1 LHIFAP
7 KKNQLSKET
16 GNWIIFIVLS
26 LTWGSSFILMKLGL
40 ETLTQYQVASIR
52 IVSAGIVLLPITTR
66 HIRNIPA
73 NKIGWVLL
81 SGVLG
86 SLLPAYLF
94 CIAETRIDS
103 AVAGTLNALT
113 PIFAILAGFFIFNYK
128 LEPKKVAGILLAFA
142 GCVLLMFSKGIKTES
157 HLGYSL
163 LIVLATVFY
172 GVNANLV
179 KKYLHD
185 IGSLKTVAIGLS
197 LCALPAFLVLVFTG
211 YFSTFT
217 KIETIQSTGASV
229 VLGIIGS
236 ATANILYYMLIKRA
250 GVLFSSMVT
259 YGIPVVAIF
268 WGFIAHEEIGWKQ
281 ILSLLVILAGVYLAN
296 RAGRIVGGAK

>member
-1 LHIFAP
+1 
-7 KKNQLSKET
+7 LSKET
-16 GNWIIFIVLS
+16 ANWIVFIVLS

-40 ETLTQYQVASIR
+40 ETLSQYQVASIR
-52 IVSAGIVLLPITTR
+52 IVAAGIVLLPITVK
-66 HIRNIPA
+66 HIRKIPS
-73 NKIGWVLL
+73 KKMGWVFL

-113 PIFAILAGFFIFNYK
+113 PIFALLAGYFIFKYP
-128 LEPKKVAGILLAFA
+128 LEAKKIAGILLAFA
-142 GCVLLMFSKGIKTES
+142 GCVLLMFSKGIKSES

-163 LIVLATVFY
+163 VIVLATIFY

-197 LCALPAFLVLVFTG
+197 LCAVPAFLVLMFTG
-211 YFSTFT
+211 YFTIFTQTQTIKSTA
-217 KIETIQSTGASV
+217 ASI
-229 VLGIIGS
+229 VLGIVGS

-268 WGFIAHEEIGWKQ
+268 WGFVAHEEIGWKQ
-281 ILSLLVILAGVYLAN
+281 ILSLLVILTGVYLAN
-296 RAGRIVGGAK
+296 RAVRVVEVEK

>member
-1 LHIFAP
+1 LG
-7 KKNQLSKET
+7 KET

-40 ETLTQYQVASIR
+40 KTLSQYQVASIR
-52 IVSAGIVLLPITTR
+52 IVAAGIVLLPITLR
-66 HIRNIPA
+66 HIRKVPS
-73 NKIGWVLL
+73 KKMGWVFL

-113 PIFAILAGFFIFNYK
+113 PIFALLAGYLIFKYP
-128 LEPKKVAGILLAFA
+128 LEAKKIAGILLAFA
-142 GCVLLMFSKGIKTES
+142 GCVLLMFSNGIKSES

-163 LIVLATVFY
+163 LIVLATIFY
-172 GVNANLV
+172 GLNANLV

-185 IGSLKTVAIGLS
+185 TGSLKTVAIGLS
-197 LCALPAFLVLVFTG
+197 LCALPALLLLIYSG
-211 YFSTFT
+211 YFSILT
-217 KIETIQSTGASV
+217 ETNAVKSTAASI

-236 ATANILYYMLIKRA
+236 AVANILYYMLIKRA

-268 WGFIAHEEIGWKQ
+268 WGFVAHEEIGWKQ
-281 ILSLLVILAGVYLAN
+281 ILSLLVILTGVYLAN
-296 RAGRIVGGAK
+296 RAGRMVAVEK